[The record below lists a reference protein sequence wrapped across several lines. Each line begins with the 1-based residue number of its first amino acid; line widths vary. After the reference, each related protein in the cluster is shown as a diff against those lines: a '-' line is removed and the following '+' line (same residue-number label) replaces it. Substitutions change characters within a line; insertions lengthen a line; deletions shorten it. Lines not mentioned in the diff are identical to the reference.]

1 MSTNFLFTL
10 LDEEYSVKDPEIT
23 DFISSNQSAF
33 EQLFL
38 QQEQMEIWSEFMNR
52 SEEEQDRFLREVEEG
67 MFQVAKKASGRRAA
81 VQDKNGNP
89 FSEVEPPAEK
99 EKPTEVVDQRKDN
112 PAHTP
117 QECFKRIST
126 RLQTMLRR
134 RHLPKG
140 AVEGHEEELLE
151 WFGDDP
157 SSVFISSLPS
167 SFDRLL
173 LHAVCQY
180 LDLSSESFDCEGRRQ
195 TRVEN
200 NNEFFRPP
208 SMLLSAYLDSL
219 R

>member
-1 MSTNFLFTL
+1 
-10 LDEEYSVKDPEIT
+10 
-23 DFISSNQSAF
+23 
-33 EQLFL
+33 
-38 QQEQMEIWSEFMNR
+38 MEIWSEFMNR

-67 MFQVAKKASGRRAA
+67 MFQVAKKASGQRAA

-89 FSEVEPPAEK
+89 FSEVEPPAKE

-180 LDLSSESFDCEGRRQ
+180 LDLSSESFDCEGQRQ